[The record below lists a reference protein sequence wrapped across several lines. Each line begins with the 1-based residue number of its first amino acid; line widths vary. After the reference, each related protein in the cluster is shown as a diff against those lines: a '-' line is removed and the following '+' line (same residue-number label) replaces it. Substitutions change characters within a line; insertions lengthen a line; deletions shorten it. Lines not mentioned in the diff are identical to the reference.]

1 MRLYDQLRLN
11 WPPQAAAALAVC
23 VPNAEAHALT
33 NALYRSELGSRLR
46 AASTATDAV
55 SLLHKGSAVMA
66 GDYGVERGAS
76 SKHQRG
82 DMNERRM

>member
-1 MRLYDQLRLN
+1 MRLYDQLRPN

-46 AASTATDAV
+46 AATTATDAV
-55 SLLHKGSAVMA
+55 SLLHKGSAVMGEIMA
-66 GDYGVERGAS
+66 LSAERLLNT
-76 SKHQRG
+76 
-82 DMNERRM
+82 NEEI

>member
-33 NALYRSELGSRLR
+33 NALYRSGLGSRLR
-46 AASTATDAV
+46 AATTATDAV
-55 SLLHKGSAVMA
+55 SLLHKGSAVMGETMA
-66 GDYGVERGAS
+66 LSA
-76 SKHQRG
+76 
-82 DMNERRM
+82 ERRLNTDEEI